1 MRPDGFL
8 FLGKAEALQ
17 SRDDLFVAYDLRR
30 RVFTKSPTGI
40 ADNRYD
46 APVTSPPERP
56 LPAPGDQARDSGFEQ
71 SPFAQLIV
79 DAEGPRGGDE
89 PTGARDVRAD
99 PARRGRPL
107 RDLEISYRPL
117 ELRSRIDEAR
127 ESRLPLVVN
136 EVPWPQPNGEH
147 RFLDVSFM
155 PLHGRGG
162 NLAGVGIG
170 FTDVSRFRVLQNL
183 VELNQREL
191 ETAYEELQSTVEELE
206 TTNEELQ
213 STNEELE
220 TTNEELQSTNEEL
233 ETMNEELNSTNEE
246 LETMNDELRDRT
258 DDALRANVFLSS
270 ILGSIHQ
277 SVIVLDPEL
286 RVVQWSAAS
295 ADLWGLRANEVEGEH
310 FLNLDI
316 GLPTAE
322 LRAPVREALADG
334 QPRAARDPGP
344 RPPRPAGRVR
354 DLPLSPRESRRRGAG
369 RHPRHGGNAD
379 PRVDERRR
387 GGAVRVSLVLLVW
400 GARTPRPA
408 TRRSRRRGA
417 RSSP

>member
-1 MRPDGFL
+1 M
-8 FLGKAEALQ
+8 
-17 SRDDLFVAYDLRR
+17 
-30 RVFTKSPTGI
+30 
-40 ADNRYD
+40 
-46 APVTSPPERP
+46 
-56 LPAPGDQARDSGFEQ
+56 
-71 SPFAQLIV
+71 
-79 DAEGPRGGDE
+79 
-89 PTGARDVRAD
+89 
-99 PARRGRPL
+99 
-107 RDLEISYRPL
+107 
-117 ELRSRIDEAR
+117 
-127 ESRLPLVVN
+127 N

-162 NLAGVGIG
+162 KLAGVGIG

-233 ETMNEELNSTNEE
+233 ETMNEELHSTNEE

-270 ILGSIHQ
+270 ILGSIQQ

-334 QPRAARDPGP
+334 QPAPLAIRARDRRG
-344 RPPRPAGRVR
+344 RPVEC
-354 DLPLSPRESRRRGAG
+354 LISLSPLVNHAG
-369 RHPRHGGNAD
+369 DVQG
-379 PRVDERRR
+379 VI
-387 GGAVRVSLVLLVW
+387 LV
-400 GARTPRPA
+400 TEA
-408 TRRSRRRGA
+408 TQI
-417 RSSP
+417 PE